1 MTWKDELRKTI
12 DEDPE
17 DMTSFMNISPRME
30 EAAEKRKG
38 SKSTPTVYGKSS
50 KEGAKLYQDLVQ
62 SGAQDI
68 KLIKSVLDNYLE
80 SLILA
85 EVLTVKRLDQL
96 LNELEDKEEKITD
109 FMKESGGGM
118 AQQLEVM
125 DGRFK
130 FNHTQRSD

>member
-1 MTWKDELRKTI
+1 MTWKDEIRKT
-12 DEDPE
+12 
-17 DMTSFMNISPRME
+17 
-30 EAAEKRKG
+30 
-38 SKSTPTVYGKSS
+38 TPTVYGQSS

-85 EVLTVKRLDQL
+85 EVLTVRRLDQL

-109 FMKESGGGM
+109 FMKESSGDL

-125 DGRFK
+125 GGRFK
-130 FNHTQRSD
+130 FNHTQRAD